1 MEFCEECGT
10 MMIAEGERVVCTNED
25 CSGSSERDREREQ
38 AFVTTEE
45 QTFDDVIES
54 DERANFEGKPRAKDV
69 HCEECGNTEAWYTI
83 KQTSSADEAPTRFFK
98 CTECGKRWREY
109 N

>member
-1 MEFCEECGT
+1 MQFCDDCGS
-10 MMIAEGERVVCTNED
+10 MMKAEGDRMVCTSCGAAD
-25 CSGSSERDREREQ
+25 ERDPDREAE
-38 AFVTTEE
+38 FVTTDE

-54 DERANFEGKPRAKDV
+54 EEGADFEGKPRATDV
-69 HCEECGNTEAWYTI
+69 VCDECGNEEAWYTI
-83 KQTSSADEAPTRFFK
+83 KQTASADEAPTRFFK